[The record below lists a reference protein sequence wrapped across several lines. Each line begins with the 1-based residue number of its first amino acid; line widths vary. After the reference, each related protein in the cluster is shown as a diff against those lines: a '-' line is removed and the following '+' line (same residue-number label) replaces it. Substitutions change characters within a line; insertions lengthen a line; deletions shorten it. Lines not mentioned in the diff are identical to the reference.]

1 MTLKEIAKEAGVSIS
16 TVSRVLN
23 QPNTKAASAQVQERI
38 WNIVRKTGYVPN
50 PVTRELR
57 HALQPTPV
65 MQSIYG
71 LIACSPGEVR
81 DDPFF
86 PRIISSIEQ
95 EAFQSNFVLKYT
107 YSMLEFQTPAA
118 ARQSGGCDSD
128 NLIIVGRFQP
138 SLLTSMK
145 KRFRNIVYVG
155 LNNLEAE
162 CDQVLCDCFFAVRD
176 TVRYFYDR
184 NHRNI
189 AFIGAEQEGR
199 YRGYLEGLRLC
210 GLPPCPEHLVQ
221 INTLSMDGGLQ
232 GMKQLLSQNRNIT
245 AVICAND
252 MTAIGALRACKELGV
267 QVPDEISIIGIND
280 IPNVRYVQP
289 KISSIHVPLDEMGKM
304 AVRTLAD
311 RINGGHQLP
320 VKISLPYHIVER
332 ASCMPCARPSGNMQ
346 T

>member
-1 MTLKEIAKEAGVSIS
+1 
-16 TVSRVLN
+16 
-23 QPNTKAASAQVQERI
+23 
-38 WNIVRKTGYVPN
+38 
-50 PVTRELR
+50 
-57 HALQPTPV
+57 
-65 MQSIYG
+65 
-71 LIACSPGEVR
+71 
-81 DDPFF
+81 
-86 PRIISSIEQ
+86 
-95 EAFQSNFVLKYT
+95 
-107 YSMLEFQTPAA
+107 MLEFQTPAA

-304 AVRTLAD
+304 AVRPLAD

>member
-50 PVTRELR
+50 PVARELR

-176 TVRYFYDR
+176 TVRYF
-184 NHRNI
+184 
-189 AFIGAEQEGR
+189 
-199 YRGYLEGLRLC
+199 
-210 GLPPCPEHLVQ
+210 
-221 INTLSMDGGLQ
+221 
-232 GMKQLLSQNRNIT
+232 
-245 AVICAND
+245 
-252 MTAIGALRACKELGV
+252 MTG
-267 QVPDEISIIGIND
+267 IIGI
-280 IPNVRYVQP
+280 
-289 KISSIHVPLDEMGKM
+289 
-304 AVRTLAD
+304 
-311 RINGGHQLP
+311 
-320 VKISLPYHIVER
+320 SLLLEQSRRDATVAI
-332 ASCMPCARPSGNMQ
+332 
-346 T
+346 